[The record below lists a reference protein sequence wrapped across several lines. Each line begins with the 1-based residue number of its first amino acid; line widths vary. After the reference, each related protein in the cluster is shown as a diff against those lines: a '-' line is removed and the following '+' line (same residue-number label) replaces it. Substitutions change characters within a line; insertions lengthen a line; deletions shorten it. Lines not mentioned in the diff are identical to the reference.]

1 MNISDNLT
9 QKKLLEILIETYI
22 RVQEKENLQMY
33 ELLEEIKQK
42 VLSEINTNDY

>member
-9 QKKLLEILIETYI
+9 QQKLLEILIETYI
-22 RVQEKENLQMY
+22 RVQEKENLQMF